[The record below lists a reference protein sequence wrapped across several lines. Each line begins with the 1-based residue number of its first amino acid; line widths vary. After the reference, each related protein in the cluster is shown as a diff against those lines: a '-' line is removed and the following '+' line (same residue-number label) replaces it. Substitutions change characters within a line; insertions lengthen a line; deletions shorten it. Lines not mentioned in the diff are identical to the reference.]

1 MCIGMLKFLLFDG
14 DRPAKSC
21 LLHNVHLIGSDG
33 NAIWSDVRFENGIIE
48 CKRGDAGTAALSLQ
62 RAVGDCGKLTIQTC
76 LLPDRET
83 PYLLSLELARH
94 QLMVIYNKL
103 ENWSMFDLGP
113 DHAVIKRANLA
124 REYFT
129 DALARQYEDPQ
140 AADKSATECLSI
152 SIDGSEELALAHAQ
166 AMVSK
171 QRANGDKVCLPIGCG
186 VSVEHASEG
195 ILAALASNFDYVCL
209 PVAWRQLTPAEAD
222 YNWAATDNWFKWAA
236 RAQLPITAGP
246 IIGLE
251 PHMLPDWLYIWEH
264 DFDTL
269 RDLIYEHIETVVSR
283 YGKYVNKWVVLS
295 GLHVNNH
302 FTMSFNQI
310 LDLSRMATMLV
321 KKIQPHAKVLVEI
334 CQPFG
339 EYHAANAK
347 SIPPLTYSDLLVQE
361 GVNFDGLAVKL
372 LMGQAM
378 PGQYSRDL
386 MQISHML
393 DQFSMFGKPLALSVA
408 VPSEPVTQRMI
419 AALDGDRPVDVDSG
433 YWRRPWSQQ
442 VQSHWL
448 EALFKIALSKPH
460 VDSISW
466 DELID
471 HPNIEL
477 PMGGLVRED
486 MQLKLAFRRLVAFR
500 KNLDKNTDG
509 AEGAKASAIEGAP
522 Q

>member
-1 MCIGMLKFLLFDG
+1 MLKFLLFDG

-21 LLHNVHLIGSDG
+21 LLRNAHLIGSDG
-33 NAIWSDVRFENGIIE
+33 NAIWSDIRFKNGIIE
-48 CKRGDAGTAALSLQ
+48 CEKRDAGTASLSLQ
-62 RAVGDCGKLTIQTC
+62 CAVGDCGELTVQTC

-103 ENWSMFDLGP
+103 ENWGMFDLGP
-113 DHAVIKRANLA
+113 DHAVIKRANRA
-124 REYFT
+124 REYFI
-129 DALARQYEDPQ
+129 DALGRQYDDPQ

-166 AMVSK
+166 TVVSWR
-171 QRANGDKVCLPIGCG
+171 RANGDQVRLPIGCG
-186 VSVEHASEG
+186 VSVEHTSEG

-209 PVAWRQLTPAEAD
+209 PVSWRQLAPAEAD
-222 YNWAATDNWFKWAA
+222 YDWAATDNWFKWVAH
-236 RAQLPITAGP
+236 AQLPVTAGP
-246 IIGLE
+246 IISLE

-269 RDLIYEHIETVVSR
+269 RDLIYEHIETVVNR
-283 YGKYVNKWVVLS
+283 YGKYVNKWIVLS
-295 GLHVNNH
+295 GLHINNH
-302 FTMSFNQI
+302 FTMSFDQI
-310 LDLSRMATMLV
+310 MDLSRMTTMLV

-334 CQPFG
+334 RQPFG
-339 EYHAANAK
+339 EYYATNAK
-347 SIPPLTYSDLLVQE
+347 SIPPLMYSDLLVQ
-361 GVNFDGLAVKL
+361 GAVDFDGLAVKV

-393 DQFSMFGKPLALSVA
+393 DQFAMFSKPVALSVA
-408 VPSEPVTQRMI
+408 VPSEPVTQMMI
-419 AALDGDRPVDVDSG
+419 AASDGDRPVDADSG
-433 YWRRPWSQQ
+433 YWRKPWSQQ

-448 EALFKIALSKPH
+448 EALFKIVLSKPH
-460 VDSISW
+460 VGSIGW
-466 DELID
+466 HELVD

-477 PMGGLVRED
+477 PLSGLVTEA
-486 MQLKLAFRRLVAFR
+486 MQLKWAFRRLVAFR
-500 KNLDKNTDG
+500 KNLAENADG
-509 AEGAKASAIEGAP
+509 VEGTKAPATESAP